1 MSCMY
6 YNWKAVTK
14 ILAAIQDGRL
24 KSGDRLLQIG
34 EVDVRDLT
42 TEEVATILRQSG
54 AHVILIVTRSVDSMP
69 DISDTRA
76 AVIPIDQLDDY
87 LLSINQVT
95 DFSRLSS
102 EADLN
107 VSHQSLPV
115 SNYSSSSLTLNV
127 SRTALHRRRLA
138 LPCCCC
144 PYLEQ
149 FAATCYIHTFCVC
162 FPRLPQGSP
171 LWAFLPMTFTATFFS
186 ASAMTLSFFGHL
198 NRFFSNFFADYA
210 KNTAVKLWICD
221 ALSVCWLG
229 SVSFKVLW
237 CFILCCVLTF

>member
-1 MSCMY
+1 M
-6 YNWKAVTK
+6 
-14 ILAAIQDGRL
+14 

-127 SRTALHRRRLA
+127 SRTRLSVVSDQA
-138 LPCCCC
+138 FPV
-144 PYLEQ
+144 
-149 FAATCYIHTFCVC
+149 AAAHTWNS
-162 FPRLPQGSP
+162 LPQHVTS
-171 LWAFLPMTFTATFFS
+171 
-186 ASAMTLSFFGHL
+186 
-198 NRFFSNFFADYA
+198 
-210 KNTAVKLWICD
+210 I
-221 ALSVCWLG
+221 LSV
-229 SVSFKVLW
+229 SVFRGCLKVLL
-237 CFILCCVLTF
+237 FEHFFP